1 MHYGIA
7 YIALCRLSKAAV
19 GVLSKCQ
26 GQLEG
31 AYAFG
36 GYLTVSA
43 GKVLDCLVF
52 VFRYTTHP
60 VLLEIPDRVCL
71 QPSRS
76 SDSRSCPHKPG
87 VIMNPPPAWRPSSLT
102 SCCNMGFI

>member
-43 GKVLDCLVF
+43 GKVLDSLVLSLCSGTQHIQF
-52 VFRYTTHP
+52 YWRFQIESVCSP
-60 VLLEIPDRVCL
+60 ADPLIPDHI
-71 QPSRS
+71 P
-76 SDSRSCPHKPG
+76 
-87 VIMNPPPAWRPSSLT
+87 INPV
-102 SCCNMGFI
+102 